1 MHYPGEIHL
10 KATYRI
16 LQYLR
21 EYNTDVDYAGQLLI
35 GDPVWDIVPFL
46 EETYILEK

>member
-1 MHYPGEIHL
+1 MHYPGEVHL
-10 KATYRI
+10 KATY
-16 LQYLR
+16 R